1 MHLVGVDLMGVDLVG
16 VYLIGVDLI
25 GMGSH
30 RRGSRS
36 HRHACHGR
44 VSPTGELWIIS
55 LNKFVCEVTPQAN
68 SPSPEFALE
77 IAPLIH
83 SGQQGQHLLGTAGQT
98 SPKPLQPPNLL
109 AVDGQCS
116 V

>member
-1 MHLVGVDLMGVDLVG
+1 MNVVGVDLMGM
-16 VYLIGVDLI
+16 YLIGVDLI

-44 VSPTGELWIIS
+44 VSPYRGTVD
-55 LNKFVCEVTPQAN
+55 NFTKQFVCEVTPQAN

-83 SGQQGQHLLGTAGQT
+83 SGWQAVRQLASSVAAGKLCG
-98 SPKPLQPPNLL
+98 SR
-109 AVDGQCS
+109 
-116 V
+116 

>member
-44 VSPTGELWIIS
+44 VSPYRGTVD
-55 LNKFVCEVTPQAN
+55 NFTKQFVCEVTPQAN

-77 IAPLIH
+77 IAPLVH
-83 SGQQGQHLLGTAGQT
+83 SGIAAAGVG
-98 SPKPLQPPNLL
+98 
-109 AVDGQCS
+109 ADGPS
-116 V
+116 GHHTHT